1 MTDYPH
7 RYGDTDRATEHYATA
22 CVTSAQILRRE
33 GRPLQA
39 ADLEAEAE
47 GARDQLTH
55 PHEHPDTGLDNDAPP
70 EWWR

>member
-7 RYGDTDRATEHYATA
+7 RYGVTDRATEHYATA

-33 GRPLQA
+33 GHPLEA

-47 GARDQLTH
+47 CARGQLAH
-55 PHEHPDTGLDNDAPP
+55 PHDDAGPGVDPDLPP